1 MRDGEVS
8 SKALPKDR
16 KEALDTYIEHQED
29 FRDVGNVVLKPWQ
42 KKLMNYIEPHDRE
55 IIWVVGK
62 DGNIFRTSWL

>member
-29 FRDVGNVVLKPWQ
+29 FRDMGNYEL
-42 KKLMNYIEPHDRE
+42 N
-55 IIWVVGK
+55 
-62 DGNIFRTSWL
+62 